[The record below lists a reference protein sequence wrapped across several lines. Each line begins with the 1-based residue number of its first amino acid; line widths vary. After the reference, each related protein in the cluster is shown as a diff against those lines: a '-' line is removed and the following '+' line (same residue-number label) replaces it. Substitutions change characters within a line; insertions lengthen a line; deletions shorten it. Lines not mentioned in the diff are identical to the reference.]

1 MPASQNWNF
10 GIQHDLGNELVFE
23 LNYVG
28 SHATHVIRVLDAVPP
43 DPLLVQQAIADCVAQ
58 GLCAPGDP
66 DGNISGG
73 VLYSGIVDP
82 TTGALLVPP
91 SIRNTAIQSPG
102 FFPPTNITR
111 TNADSKYNSLQAKVV
126 KRMSHGLQ
134 LGAAY
139 TWAHATDDSNDP
151 LTPEAGAGSFPVD
164 SRNPNVGSRGNSDN
178 DIRHRAAV
186 SFTYEFPFGSG
197 KAYLSHGVAGKLL
210 EGIQI
215 SGIVSAQTGHPY
227 TIFTPLDNGRT
238 GIASFSWPDVIGDPF
253 GNPGARITADG
264 VRTGAA
270 NPAAF
275 TPASTFLGHIGDAGR
290 NQFYGPSYTNAD
302 ITLMKNVG
310 FTERVKLQIRSE
322 IFNILNHPQFGQPGN
337 FIGFNTLGLS
347 TTTLTRSDGTTSA
360 RQIQLAM
367 KLIF

>member
-1 MPASQNWNF
+1 MRIHVEQAC
-10 GIQHDLGNELVFE
+10 HDLVNGVEGSPDTLSLAQSIEEFNWKCAQITALQCSLTFAKFGN
-23 LNYVG
+23 NG
-28 SHATHVIRVLDAVPP
+28 TRG
-43 DPLLVQQAIADCVAQ
+43 LLAIAAAPMKCRREIIPTAAMAPSQVRFGTWILYRRDPFDWEQKSILGSSWRSMRVVR
-58 GLCAPGDP
+58 PGDP

-82 TTGALLVPP
+82 TTATLLVPP

-102 FFPPTNITR
+102 FFPPTNITT

-134 LGAAY
+134 VGA
-139 TWAHATDDSNDP
+139 
-151 LTPEAGAGSFPVD
+151 
-164 SRNPNVGSRGNSDN
+164 
-178 DIRHRAAV
+178 
-186 SFTYEFPFGSG
+186 G
-197 KAYLSHGVAGKLL
+197 KAYLSHGVAGKLF

-253 GNPGARITADG
+253 GNPGARISADG

-270 NPAAF
+270 NAAAF
-275 TPASTFLGHIGDAGR
+275 TPASTFLGHLGDEGR

-302 ITLMKNVG
+302 ITLMKNVR
-310 FTERVKLQIRSE
+310 FTERVRLQIRSE
-322 IFNILNHPQFGQPGN
+322 FFNILNHPQFSQPGN
-337 FIGFNTLGLS
+337 FIGENTLGLS